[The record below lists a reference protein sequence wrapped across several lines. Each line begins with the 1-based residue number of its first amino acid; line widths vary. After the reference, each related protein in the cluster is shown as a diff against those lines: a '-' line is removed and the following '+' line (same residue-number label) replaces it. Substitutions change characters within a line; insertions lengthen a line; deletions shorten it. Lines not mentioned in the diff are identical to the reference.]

1 MYVYASFDY
10 SAFLELA
17 ITDLEKRGIA
27 REHILAVPL
36 DKRVEERMV
45 LDTIHRADGISLFDG
60 AAVLGSICMELGVIY
75 GFVLKWGPIAWG
87 LIGLLGG
94 AILGFLLDYFYGRI
108 RRHEENKGTR
118 NQVKSGDNNNTEV
131 VLTVFC
137 KSSQYEMVEKVLW
150 DNMAFGVGKLDR
162 LRSSIR
168 KGTANHGKEAT
179 RIDKE

>member
-1 MYVYASFDY
+1 VYVYASFDY

-60 AAVLGSICMELGVIY
+60 AAVLGAVFMELGVVY
-75 GFVLKWGPIAWG
+75 GFVLKWGPISWG
-87 LIGLLGG
+87 LIGLAGG

-108 RRHEENKGTR
+108 RGHKKVKDSR
-118 NQVKSGDNNNTEV
+118 NQAKAGKSNTEV
-131 VLTVFC
+131 ILTIFC
-137 KSSQYEMVEKVLW
+137 EPREYEMVEKVLW
-150 DNMAFGVGKLDR
+150 DNMALGVGKLDR
-162 LRSSIR
+162 LRDSIR
-168 KGTANHGKEAT
+168 RRGENHGKEAA
-179 RIDKE
+179 RVNKK

>member
-1 MYVYASFDY
+1 VYVYASFDY

-45 LDTIHRADGISLFDG
+45 MDTIHRADGISLFDG
-60 AAVLGSICMELGVIY
+60 AAVLGAVFMELGVIY

-87 LIGLLGG
+87 LIGLFGG
-94 AILGFLLDYFYGRI
+94 ATLGFLLDYFYGRI
-108 RRHEENKGTR
+108 RGHKKEKAARSR
-118 NQVKSGDNNNTEV
+118 VKAGENNNTEV
-131 VLTVFC
+131 VLTVYC
-137 KSSQYEMVEKVLW
+137 EPNQYEMVEKVLW

-162 LRSSIR
+162 LRTSIR
-168 KGTANHGKEAT
+168 KGGESWKRSNPN
-179 RIDKE
+179 R

>member
-17 ITDLEKRGIA
+17 ITDLEKRGIE

-36 DKRVEERMV
+36 DKRVEERMI

-60 AAVLGSICMELGVIY
+60 AAVLGAVFMELGVIY
-75 GFVLKWGPIAWG
+75 GFVLKWGPITWG

-94 AILGFLLDYFYGRI
+94 AILGFLLDYYYGRI
-108 RRHEENKGTR
+108 RDYKKNKATR
-118 NQVKSGDNNNTEV
+118 NQVKAGESNTEV

-137 KSSQYEMVEKVLW
+137 ESNQFEMVEKVLW
-150 DNMAFGVGKLDR
+150 DNRALGVGKLDR
-162 LRSSIR
+162 LRKSIR
-168 KGTANHGKEAT
+168 KVAANHGKEAT
-179 RIDKE
+179 RIDKK

>member
-45 LDTIHRADGISLFDG
+45 LDSIHRADGISLFDG
-60 AAVLGSICMELGVIY
+60 AMVLGAICMELGVIY
-75 GFVLKWGPIAWG
+75 GFVLEWGPIIWG

-94 AILGFLLDYFYGRI
+94 AIIGFVLDYFYGRI
-108 RRHEENKGTR
+108 FGKKQKKSSR
-118 NQVKSGDNNNTEV
+118 NQVKAGDCNNTEV
-131 VLTVFC
+131 ILTIYC
-137 KSSQYEMVEKVLW
+137 DNSQYEMVEKVLW

-162 LRSSIR
+162 LRNTIR
-168 KGTANHGKEAT
+168 NEAAGDGKEAS
-179 RIDKE
+179 

>member
-45 LDTIHRADGISLFDG
+45 MDTIHRADGISLFDG
-60 AAVLGSICMELGVIY
+60 AAVLGAVFMEVGVIY
-75 GFVLKWGPIAWG
+75 GFVLKWGPIIWG
-87 LIGLLGG
+87 LIGLFGG
-94 AILGFLLDYFYGRI
+94 AILGLLLDYFYGRI
-108 RRHEENKGTR
+108 RGHKQAKATR
-118 NQVKSGDNNNTEV
+118 NQVKSGENNKTAD

-162 LRSSIR
+162 LRNSIR

>member
-36 DKRVEERMV
+36 DKRVEERLI
-45 LDTIHRADGISLFDG
+45 LDSIHRADGMSLFDG
-60 AAVLGSICMELGVIY
+60 AMVLGAILMELGVIY
-75 GFVLKWGPIAWG
+75 GFVLEWGPIIWG

-94 AILGFLLDYFYGRI
+94 AVIGFLLDYFYGNI
-108 RRHEENKGTR
+108 IGSKNKKASR
-118 NQVKSGDNNNTEV
+118 NKVKAGECNNTEV
-131 VLTVFC
+131 ILTIC
-137 KSSQYEMVEKVLW
+137 CDNSQYEMVEKVLW

-162 LRSSIR
+162 LHTTIR
-168 KGTANHGKEAT
+168 NGAESDGKEAT
-179 RIDKE
+179 

>member
-1 MYVYASFDY
+1 MYIYASFDY

-36 DKRVEERMV
+36 DKRVEERML

-60 AAVLGSICMELGVIY
+60 AAVLGAVFMELGVIY
-75 GFVLKWGPIAWG
+75 GFVLEWGPITWG

-94 AILGFLLDYFYGRI
+94 AVLGFLLDYFYGRI
-108 RRHEENKGTR
+108 RGHKKEKAFRHR
-118 NQVKSGDNNNTEV
+118 VKAGESHNTEV
-131 VLTVFC
+131 ILTVFC
-137 KSSQYEMVEKVLW
+137 ENSQYEMVQKVLW

-162 LRSSIR
+162 LRNSIR
-168 KGTANHGKEAT
+168 KELASDGKEAT
-179 RIDKE
+179 

>member
-45 LDTIHRADGISLFDG
+45 MDTIHRADGISLFDG
-60 AAVLGSICMELGVIY
+60 AMVLGAICMELGVIY
-75 GFVLKWGPIAWG
+75 GFVLEWGPVIWG
-87 LIGLLGG
+87 LIGLLSG
-94 AILGFLLDYFYGRI
+94 AIIGFLLDYFYGKIFGHKRT
-108 RRHEENKGTR
+108 KSPR
-118 NQVKSGDNNNTEV
+118 NRVKAGECNNTEV
-131 VLTVFC
+131 ILTVC
-137 KSSQYEMVEKVLW
+137 CDNSQYEMVEKVLW

-162 LRSSIR
+162 LCNTIGNGMVS
-168 KGTANHGKEAT
+168 GGKEAT
-179 RIDKE
+179 

>member
-60 AAVLGSICMELGVIY
+60 AAVLGAVFMELGVIY
-75 GFVLKWGPIAWG
+75 GFILKWGPITWG
-87 LIGLLGG
+87 LIGLFGG
-94 AILGFLLDYFYGRI
+94 AFLGFLLDYFYGRI
-108 RRHEENKGTR
+108 RNRKKEKATR
-118 NQVKSGDNNNTEV
+118 NQQKTGESNTEV
-131 VLTVFC
+131 VLTIFC
-137 KSSQYEMVEKVLW
+137 EPNQYEMVEKVLW
-150 DNMAFGVGKLDR
+150 DNMALGVGKLDR
-162 LRSSIR
+162 LRNSIR
-168 KGTANHGKEAT
+168 KGGGESWKRSNPN
-179 RIDKE
+179 R